1 MNMKKR
7 IKFSLIISL
16 LTLFLLGASSSLA
29 APALASADNF
39 RAEVRQI
46 LETAEK
52 MREDGSKYK
61 QQDLELQA
69 LDGPWAGE
77 AIVYR
82 GISELEVIDANYYE
96 VGDRVYVSGS
106 LDEDGQTSF
115 YINDLVRSP
124 YLYWLF
130 ALFAVLVIIIGRRK
144 GLRSLFGLVL
154 SFFVIIKLL
163 LPWILKGGDPFL
175 ASLLGGLLIMAIIIY
190 LSEGWNRKSHLAILS
205 VLLSLAVTL
214 GLSVLFVTLTRLSGL
229 SQEEA
234 MFLIGDGRGTINF
247 RGLLLAGFVIGA
259 IGVLDDIVV
268 GQIEAAAQ
276 IREAN
281 PNLPP
286 RQVFRLA
293 YRVGN
298 THLGAIINTLFL
310 TYAGASLPLLL
321 LFSLNQGTGVDFSR
335 LINTE
340 AVSTEIVRTL
350 VGSIGVI
357 MSMPIATACG
367 AFGLNPKEK
376 KSR

>member
-1 MNMKKR
+1 MAMNTKKKIR
-7 IKFSLIISL
+7 IGLLFCSLAFFSLIARPSW
-16 LTLFLLGASSSLA
+16 A
-29 APALASADNF
+29 AASADNF
-39 RAEVRQI
+39 RAEVRQV

-52 MREDGSKYK
+52 TRADGSRYK
-61 QQDLELQA
+61 QQNLELQA

-77 AIVYR
+77 TIVYK
-82 GISELEVIDANYYE
+82 GISELEVVDSNYYE
-96 VGDRVYVSGS
+96 AGDRVYASGS
-106 LDEDGQTSF
+106 LDENGQATF
-115 YINDLVRSP
+115 YVNELVRSS

-130 ALFAVLVIIIGRRK
+130 ALFAALVIIIGRRK
-144 GLRSLFGLVL
+144 GWRSLIGLAL
-154 SFFVIIKLL
+154 SFVVIVKLL

-190 LSEGWNRKSHLAILS
+190 LSEGWKRKSHLAILS
-205 VLLSLAVTL
+205 VLLSLGVTL
-214 GLSVLFVTLTRLSGL
+214 GLSLLFVALTRLSGL
-229 SQEEA
+229 SQEEV
-234 MFLIGDGRGTINF
+234 MFLIGDGQGAINF

-259 IGVLDDIVV
+259 VGVLDDIVV
-268 GQIEAAAQ
+268 GQIEAAMQ

-281 PNLPP
+281 PGLPP

-357 MSMPIATACG
+357 LSMPIATACG
-367 AFGLNPKEK
+367 AFGF
-376 KSR
+376 SRKGRE